1 MKATPLK
8 RNASQLY
15 LLSVP
20 LLVILLGFGLGK
32 TNYTFYIPIWLV
44 NVFLMVLAAWIL
56 GLHTV
61 KAENS
66 NRHLVLGAF
75 SLILPM
81 ILVSMFFGLGPPPDT
96 SQGWVD
102 TAIEQQVRYS
112 MLVMAGICIVIGFAL
127 LKEFLKNESENFYS
141 LLGFIAIIIA
151 IPIFIL
157 DMLFWGFYL
166 PELFKIMVASHAEK
180 LPDWFQPIRAL
191 FGLLS
196 VVEVALTYMAI
207 AAFSVSL
214 RKVGLLRISSTRIYL
229 VISLFAFLIIVLS
242 PFIPEILTEAGFAV
256 SIPAIPFL
264 MPYYM
269 GVILLRKVGNA
280 VN

>member
-8 RNASQLY
+8 RNVSQLY
-15 LLSVP
+15 LLFVP

-32 TNYTFYIPIWLV
+32 TNYTFYVPIWLV

-56 GLHTV
+56 GLHTINT
-61 KAENS
+61 KNS

-75 SLILPM
+75 SLIVPI

-96 SQGWVD
+96 SQSWVD

-112 MLVMAGICIVIGFAL
+112 MLVMAGIGIVIGFAL
-127 LKEFLKNESENFYS
+127 LREFLKNESENFYS
-141 LLGFIAIIIA
+141 LLGLTAIIIA

-166 PELFKIMVASHAEK
+166 PELFKIVVASHAEK
-180 LPDWFQPIRAL
+180 LPDWFQPTRVL

-196 VVEVALTYMAI
+196 VVEVALTYLAI

-242 PFIPEILTEAGFAV
+242 PFFPEVLTEAGFVV

-280 VN
+280 AN